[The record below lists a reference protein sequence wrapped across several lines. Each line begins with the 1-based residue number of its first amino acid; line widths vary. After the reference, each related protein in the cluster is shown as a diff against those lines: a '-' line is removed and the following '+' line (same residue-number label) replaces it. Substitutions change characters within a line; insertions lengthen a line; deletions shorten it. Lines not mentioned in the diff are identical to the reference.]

1 MFNSNAQFSAEVDV
15 GLQVVRPMQDKI
27 ALSDQFEERLIE
39 FAAARTR
46 AASLCSDKN

>member
-27 ALSDQFEERLIE
+27 ALS
-39 FAAARTR
+39 
-46 AASLCSDKN
+46 ASLCSDKN